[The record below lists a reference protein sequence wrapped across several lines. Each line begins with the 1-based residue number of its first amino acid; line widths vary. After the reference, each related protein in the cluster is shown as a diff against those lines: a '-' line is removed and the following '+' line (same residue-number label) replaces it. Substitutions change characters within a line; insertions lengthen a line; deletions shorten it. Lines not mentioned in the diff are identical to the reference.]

1 MKFRLGGCLEF
12 RLWSRLIMLAVNP
25 DWWVSKGT
33 FLKEVVSVPIVLS
46 APDDSDSLL
55 ANGGKIEYAF

>member
-1 MKFRLGGCLEF
+1 
-12 RLWSRLIMLAVNP
+12 MLAVNP

>member
-1 MKFRLGGCLEF
+1 
-12 RLWSRLIMLAVNP
+12 MLAINAD

-33 FLKEVVSVPIVLS
+33 FLKRVVTVPSVLS

-55 ANGGKIEYAF
+55 ANGGKIEYTF